1 MSKDSI
7 FSYYKAFDTG
17 RVGGNTEM
25 FIKLI
30 PLSGIWQELGV
41 LYSILQN
48 NDRDQKMAHKVNKQ
62 GSGGS
67 PESSE

>member
-1 MSKDSI
+1 MSKNSI
-7 FSYYKAFDTG
+7 SKYYKAFDIG
-17 RVGGNTEM
+17 RAGGNTEM

-62 GSGGS
+62 EGGS
-67 PESSE
+67 PESIE

>member
-1 MSKDSI
+1 MSKNSI
-7 FSYYKAFDTG
+7 SGYYKAFDIG
-17 RVGGNTEM
+17 RAGGNTEM

-62 GSGGS
+62 EGGLS
-67 PESSE
+67 REY

>member
-1 MSKDSI
+1 
-7 FSYYKAFDTG
+7 
-17 RVGGNTEM
+17 M

-48 NDRDQKMAHKVNKQ
+48 NDRDQKMALKVNKQ
-62 GSGGS
+62 EGGS
-67 PESSE
+67 PESIE